1 MTKTPERKY
10 ILHLLGKVCGRK
22 YQRMQVLLDALGLYH
37 GQPPVLNT
45 LWEQEGMTQSEIA
58 TRLNRSPSTIT
69 KMVQRMEK
77 AGFIERRDDPEDE
90 RISRVYLTDAGR
102 DVRSEVE
109 TVWHT
114 FADQAFEEFTEDDL
128 KQFYDHLQRLY
139 QNLAKN

>member
-1 MTKTPERKY
+1 
-10 ILHLLGKVCGRK
+10 
-22 YQRMQVLLDALGLYH
+22 MQALLDAVGLYH

-45 LWEQEGMTQSEIA
+45 LWEQEGMTQTEIA
-58 TRLNRSPSTIT
+58 AQLNRSPSTIT

-102 DVRSEVE
+102 DVRSKVE

-114 FADQAFEEFTEDDL
+114 FAAQAFVDFSDDDL
-128 KQFYDHLQRLY
+128 QQFHTLLRRLY
-139 QNLAKN
+139 QNLEES